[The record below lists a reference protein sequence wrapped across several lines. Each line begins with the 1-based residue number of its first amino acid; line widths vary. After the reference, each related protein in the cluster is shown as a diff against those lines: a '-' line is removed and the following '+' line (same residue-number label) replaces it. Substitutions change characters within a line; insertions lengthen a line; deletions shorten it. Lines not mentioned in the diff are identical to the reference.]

1 VRPASVEQT
10 PRRTS
15 LLSEIEH
22 PTAGK
27 VLWMGIGA
35 VLAIALTVV
44 GTAVAKPALS
54 GDDRAYCAAHADVVA
69 DVWKSQRSDLSF
81 DPRNEAANVAGYFR
95 GDRDATFM
103 VAAATYRDPGSWGER
118 PDTGRADD
126 QLGSACRALVDVTHR

>member
-1 VRPASVEQT
+1 MRPASVEQT

-54 GDDRAYCAAHADVVA
+54 GDEHALANTRA
-69 DVWKSQRSDLSF
+69 
-81 DPRNEAANVAGYFR
+81 FR
-95 GDRDATFM
+95 
-103 VAAATYRDPGSWGER
+103 
-118 PDTGRADD
+118 
-126 QLGSACRALVDVTHR
+126 DVTRNAARSGWGSTSTPAQPACSRCQVCDPWIG